1 MNLTQKKYLPC
12 YHSCKFCL
20 PYKPDKQNHY
30 CTSCNEDNNYP
41 IKDEKN
47 SSLMNCYPK
56 CKYNYYF
63 NSSDD
68 YICIDTPG
76 CPSFEQQKNSLHK
89 GIEPLFP
96 PFGRGVLTTRLM
108 ENLFFWQKKILN
120 KYFFSLLILLFWY
133 YLGCFCAVYKNTQF
147 HFIKDT
153 LISFGMGFIT
163 PFGTNI
169 IIALLRI
176 YSLKKYN
183 KSNKIIFKLS
193 KLLQQYL

>member
-1 MNLTQKKYLPC
+1 
-12 YHSCKFCL
+12 
-20 PYKPDKQNHY
+20 
-30 CTSCNEDNNYP
+30 
-41 IKDEKN
+41 
-47 SSLMNCYPK
+47 
-56 CKYNYYF
+56 
-63 NSSDD
+63 
-68 YICIDTPG
+68 
-76 CPSFEQQKNSLHK
+76 
-89 GIEPLFP
+89 
-96 PFGRGVLTTRLM
+96 M

-147 HFIKDT
+147 HLIKDT

-163 PFGTNI
+163 HFGTNI